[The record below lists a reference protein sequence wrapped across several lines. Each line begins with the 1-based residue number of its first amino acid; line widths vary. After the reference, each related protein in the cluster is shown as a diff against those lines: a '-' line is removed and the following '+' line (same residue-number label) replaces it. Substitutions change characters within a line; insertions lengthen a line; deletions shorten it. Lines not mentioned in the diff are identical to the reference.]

1 MIQAYGFANPDQT
14 ARSGQFPDAKKKSLG
29 PYCLFW
35 LLSIYLY
42 IQGYKSISKQHQKTA
57 RERKG
62 VNMKIKSDVNVV
74 GVNCEH
80 LDLFRKEVKYFKI
93 GGEKNFK
100 EFIFDVVIC
109 HNKLII
115 QQSILSDI
123 VYINT
128 STLMDYERIIEWL
141 NANAEV
147 FE

>member
-1 MIQAYGFANPDQT
+1 
-14 ARSGQFPDAKKKSLG
+14 
-29 PYCLFW
+29 
-35 LLSIYLY
+35 
-42 IQGYKSISKQHQKTA
+42 
-57 RERKG
+57 
-62 VNMKIKSDVNVV
+62 MKIKSDVNVV

-80 LDLFRKEVKYFKI
+80 LDLFRKEVKFFKI

-100 EFIFDVVIC
+100 DFIFDVVIC
-109 HNKLII
+109 NNELII

-141 NANAEV
+141 NTNAEV

>member
-1 MIQAYGFANPDQT
+1 
-14 ARSGQFPDAKKKSLG
+14 
-29 PYCLFW
+29 
-35 LLSIYLY
+35 
-42 IQGYKSISKQHQKTA
+42 
-57 RERKG
+57 
-62 VNMKIKSDVNVV
+62 MKIKSDVNVV

-80 LDLFRKEVKYFKI
+80 LDLFLKEVKFFKI

-100 EFIFDVVIC
+100 DFIFDVVIC
-109 HNKLII
+109 HDEIFI
-115 QQSILSDI
+115 HQSILSDI

>member
-1 MIQAYGFANPDQT
+1 
-14 ARSGQFPDAKKKSLG
+14 
-29 PYCLFW
+29 
-35 LLSIYLY
+35 
-42 IQGYKSISKQHQKTA
+42 
-57 RERKG
+57 
-62 VNMKIKSDVNVV
+62 MKIKSDVNVV

-100 EFIFDVVIC
+100 DFIFDVVIC